1 MNLHL
6 NDSSKN
12 QLFFSVSGVSHR
24 SRHIQDEIQVITR
37 NAEGGANDDL
47 FFENLGESSSTN
59 VPSALSR
66 WAEEGQILDA
76 HGVHYCAAA
85 VKPEILPVLLK
96 LQAEEIAR
104 GREEEQKKKAD
115 AQAKA
120 AAAKKEEEKKKQE
133 SSKESGESSAAVA
146 GEVASGEASAAAPDA
161 AASPVEGMQVELQ
174 ATAQEPDARTPEQES
189 TEDPSVL
196 VSMSM
201 DEPVLETSASSAMVR
216 ASTPANESGEP
227 SAPPETI
234 TPPLPPRIRSVVQ
247 DILSAAALEAS
258 GLNTNVGPP
267 QLEGSDNV
275 RVSTSEEGGTGP
287 DTGQV
292 ESDGSPMAL
301 GDEGTGAAARSDAAQ
316 NTSTGGCNSM

>member
-1 MNLHL
+1 M
-6 NDSSKN
+6 
-12 QLFFSVSGVSHR
+12 
-24 SRHIQDEIQVITR
+24 
-37 NAEGGANDDL
+37 
-47 FFENLGESSSTN
+47 
-59 VPSALSR
+59 PSALSR

-96 LQAEEIAR
+96 LQADEIAK

-133 SSKESGESSAAVA
+133 SSQEGGESSAAVA
-146 GEVASGEASAAAPDA
+146 GEAASGEPSAAAPDA

-174 ATAQEPDARTPEQES
+174 ATVQEPDARTPEQES
-189 TEDPSVL
+189 TEDPTVL

-201 DEPVLETSASSAMVR
+201 DEPVLETSASSEMVR
-216 ASTPANESGEP
+216 ASTPANESREP

-234 TPPLPPRIRSVVQ
+234 TPPLPPRISSVVQ

-258 GLNTNVGPP
+258 GQNTNVRPP
-267 QLEGSDNV
+267 QLEGSNDAH
-275 RVSTSEEGGTGP
+275 VSTSEEDRTGR

-292 ESDGSPMAL
+292 ENDGSPMAL

-316 NTSTGGCNSM
+316 NTSIGGCDRMWKERKK